1 MDSKFKQIF
10 GTLLVAQLS
19 NSLLLH
25 LVAVLLFHG
34 HSLFK
39 CLKCRNRICWTL
51 PLMKKRCFKC
61 LFALFQSGHLLQQC
75 FSVPDQHLSIAR
87 AAAVS
92 WYSNLKT
99 SCDHFFVYGSGPPSS
114 ASLRSFSLG
123 WQCHPQTILCNQ
135 DSQKTYTK
143 PAGFSRLLLLSAGLG
158 FLQLF
163 QARQLAPVL
172 PVSCSF
178 DVFCASILVKSCPS
192 SISSSKASVSA
203 LRSWC
208 IACIE
213 CAWVSNATW

>member
-1 MDSKFKQIF
+1 MDTRCKISSSSTWVTFPSNKIRQSHLSNYPKLSITRGRMNSKFKQIF
-10 GTLLVAQLS
+10 GILLVAQLS

-75 FSVPDQHLSIAR
+75 FSVPNQHLSIAR

-114 ASLRSFSLG
+114 ASLRTFSLG
-123 WQCHPQTILCNQ
+123 WQCHPEIILWNQ
-135 DSQKTYTK
+135 DSQKT
-143 PAGFSRLLLLSAGLG
+143 
-158 FLQLF
+158 
-163 QARQLAPVL
+163 
-172 PVSCSF
+172 
-178 DVFCASILVKSCPS
+178 
-192 SISSSKASVSA
+192 
-203 LRSWC
+203 
-208 IACIE
+208 
-213 CAWVSNATW
+213 N